1 MVSTK
6 ERFIIADSI
15 VAEAL
20 GSPIIVMLSSIDFWA
35 DNYED
40 LIAWCADNDAKV
52 QGMTVN
58 IHNEKTLTAFCLR
71 WA

>member
-1 MVSTK
+1 MVSTQ
-6 ERFIIADSI
+6 ERFIIADSL
-15 VAEAL
+15 VAESL
-20 GSPIIVMLSSIDFWA
+20 GSPIIVMLSSINFWI

-40 LIAWCADNDAKV
+40 LIAWCADNDAEI

-58 IHNEKTLTAFCLR
+58 IYNDKTLTAFCLR